1 MKKLCF
7 RFALSLVIVLPCV
20 LGITACSESED
31 VQLEVS
37 GELEDGAILSEIDGK
52 FEILRIHTNGSW
64 TIDIPEDASHWVY
77 IAKKSGHGDSNIPV
91 SIDANFGSAEGRS
104 TIITITSG
112 DVIHKIPVLQHPTYN
127 GEAVPN
133 DDAQHIRIAATK
145 GIGLGINLNTLT
157 TNNNYVID
165 LNAIKSLQ
173 KLNSDR
179 YASLFT
185 YNIWNKAF
193 AEGAI
198 IDSVDTK
205 KDSLG
210 VALSFDINYGD
221 FKMNIGGAYHGD
233 ETKSHYQTEYKYGAT
248 YNIANA
254 STDIASLI
262 AYYNKASDDN
272 SVDND
277 KSEET
282 QNMQYLLSAGFIDA
296 KTELEEIFE
305 SPDYDSAD
313 LDDAIEDL
321 VGTFGPAVVSGCNL
335 GASMSLWMKYNLDS
349 IADILNID
357 TAHVKLAVNSGLLS
371 VGANVEVSYKKE
383 GLKVLENSRFKF
395 NIAGG
400 AKVSQDV
407 VANALSVK
415 RQNGDEDIVYAG
427 LQQNI
432 TDWIASLDANKP
444 ETLTHTKLQI
454 YPIWFFFKGKLRNA
468 VKTWIKTNYKDK
480 LNIINN
486 QAFDTDVNEN

>member
-7 RFALSLVIVLPCV
+7 RFALSLLIVLPCV

-37 GELEDGAILSEIDGK
+37 GELEDGAILSEIEGK

-104 TIITITSG
+104 TTITITSG

-133 DDAQHIRIAATK
+133 DDAQHLLIAATK

-157 TNNNYVID
+157 TSNNRVID
-165 LNAIKSLQ
+165 LNAIKDLQ
-173 KLNSDR
+173 ELNSNR
-179 YASLFT
+179 YKSLFT
-185 YNIWNKAF
+185 YNSWNSAS
-193 AEGAI
+193 AAGAI

-248 YNIANA
+248 YNIASA
-254 STDIASLI
+254 SADIASLV
-262 AYYNKASDDN
+262 AYYNKASVSNDN
-272 SVDND
+272 SD
-277 KSEET
+277 ET
-282 QNMQYLLSAGFIDA
+282 EYMQYLLTAGFIDA
-296 KTELEEIFE
+296 KTELEEIFQSE
-305 SPDYDSAD
+305 DSD
-313 LDDAIEDL
+313 SDDIDEAIASL
-321 VGTFGPAVVSGCNL
+321 VKKFGPAVVSGCNL
-335 GASMSLWMKYNLDS
+335 GGSISLWMKYNKDS
-349 IADILNID
+349 ISEKLHID
-357 TAHVKLAVNSGLLS
+357 TAHVKLAVETGLLS
-371 VGANVEVSYKKE
+371 IGANVEVSYSKD
-383 GLKVLENSRFKF
+383 GTKVLENSHFKF

-400 AKVSQDV
+400 AKAPQDS
-407 VANALSVK
+407 VAIILSSP
-415 RQNGDEDIVYAG
+415 RQKGDEGKVYSS
-427 LQQNI
+427 LQDNI
-432 TDWIASLDANKP
+432 KKWIGSIDAEKP
-444 ETLTHTKLQI
+444 ETLTQTKIEI
-454 YPIWFFFKGKLRNA
+454 YPIWYFFKGSKLRKAIKN
-468 VKTWIKTNYKDK
+468 WIIANYEDK
-480 LNIINN
+480 IDVINN
-486 QAFDTDVNEN
+486 AAFDINVDDN

>member
-104 TIITITSG
+104 TTITITSG

-133 DDAQHIRIAATK
+133 DDAQHILIAATK

-157 TNNNYVID
+157 TSINRVID

-185 YNIWNKAF
+185 YNSWNSAS

-205 KDSLG
+205 EDSLG

-248 YNIANA
+248 YNIASA
-254 STDIASLI
+254 SADIASLV
-262 AYYNKASDDN
+262 AYYNKASVSNDN
-272 SVDND
+272 SD
-277 KSEET
+277 ET
-282 QNMQYLLSAGFIDA
+282 EYMQYLLTGGFIDA

-313 LDDAIEDL
+313 LDEAIASL
-321 VGTFGPAVVSGCNL
+321 VEEFGPAVVSGCNL
-335 GASMSLWMKYNLDS
+335 GGSISLWMKYNLDS

-357 TAHVKLAVNSGLLS
+357 TAHVKLAVNSGVLS

-400 AKVSQDV
+400 AKDPQNA

-415 RQNGDEDIVYAG
+415 RQKEDTDSVYAG

-432 TDWIASLDANKP
+432 TDWMASLDANKP